1 MMKKLIIFCLLTLI
15 SGTSFAQTQKR
26 IPFYASLKSNET
38 NVRTGPG
45 LRYPILWV
53 YKKKE
58 VPILIMR
65 KYQNWYEIRDMEG
78 EEGWVHK
85 NLVSRTRYVSINEG
99 LPAVLYKDNKGLKPI
114 ARLEQGVVG
123 KLGVCDLG
131 QCQIMLTDLR
141 GWVAKGRLH
150 MLEIPEIKK

>member
-1 MMKKLIIFCLLTLI
+1 MKKFILTLALLCA
-15 SGTSFAQTQKR
+15 SLPVFAENKMG
-26 IPFYASLKSNET
+26 IPFFGSLKSNET

-45 LRYPILWV
+45 MRYPILWV

-58 VPILIMR
+58 IPILIMR

-85 NLVSRTRYVSINEG
+85 NLVSRTRYISVNEG
-99 LPAVLYKDNKGLKPI
+99 SPAVLYKDNRGLKPI
-114 ARLEQGVVG
+114 ARLEQGVIA
-123 KLGVCDLG
+123 KLALCDLG
-131 QCQIMLTDLR
+131 QCQVILTDIK
-141 GWVAKGRLH
+141 GWIAKGRLH

>member
-1 MMKKLIIFCLLTLI
+1 MKKLILCLSLLCL
-15 SGTSFAQTQKR
+15 SYPAFAEQKTGL
-26 IPFYASLKSNET
+26 PFFGSLKSSET

-58 VPILIMR
+58 IPILIMR

-85 NLVSRTRYVSINEG
+85 NLVSRTRYVSVNEG
-99 LPAVLYKDNKGLKPI
+99 NPAVLYKDNRGLKPI
-114 ARLEQGVVG
+114 ARLEQGVIG
-123 KLGVCDLG
+123 KLALCDLG
-131 QCQIMLTDLR
+131 QCQIMLPHIN
-141 GWVAKGRLH
+141 GWIAKGRLH